1 MSLQLFESSMYQ
13 PETVALNFSKHA
25 HHYDNYAR
33 IQQRAAAQMMKF
45 VPEYLLE
52 KEDIRIL
59 EIGCGT
65 GLVSRNLV
73 NLFDNASFFVTDIS
87 EEMIRICEQ
96 ELPDYARSRTT
107 FFTLDGQNPTELGDM
122 EPFDLIISGFTLHW
136 FQQPQQSLEKWFD
149 LLSEDGCMVWSFL
162 NRGSFPEW
170 KIICQEIDVPCTL
183 NVLPDVELMREKL
196 NKIYSLEVAVVPM
209 HQVYPNSQAFF
220 NSIRLIG
227 AGTSDTDQNLNVTQM
242 RRLIHYWN
250 ASNTY
255 GIEIKHLVSFLTL
268 IK

>member
-1 MSLQLFESSMYQ
+1 MYQ

-52 KEDIRIL
+52 KEHIRIL

-73 NLFDNASFFVTDIS
+73 NVFDNASFFITDIS
-87 EEMIRICEQ
+87 EEMIDTCEQ
-96 ELPDYARSRTT
+96 ELPEYARSRTK
-107 FFTLDGQNPTELGDM
+107 FFTLDGQTPTDLADS

-136 FQQPQQSLEKWFD
+136 FQNPQETLNQWFD
-149 LLSEDGCMVWSFL
+149 LLAEDGCMVWSFL

-170 KIICQEIDVPCTL
+170 KTICQEINVPCTL
-183 NVLPDVELMREKL
+183 NVLPDMELMREPL
-196 NKIYSLEVAVVPM
+196 NEKYSLEVSVIPM
-209 HQVYPNSQAFF
+209 HQVYPSSQAFL

-227 AGTSDTDQNLNVTQM
+227 AGTSDDEQVLNVSQM

-250 ASNTY
+250 ASNPY

-268 IK
+268 TK